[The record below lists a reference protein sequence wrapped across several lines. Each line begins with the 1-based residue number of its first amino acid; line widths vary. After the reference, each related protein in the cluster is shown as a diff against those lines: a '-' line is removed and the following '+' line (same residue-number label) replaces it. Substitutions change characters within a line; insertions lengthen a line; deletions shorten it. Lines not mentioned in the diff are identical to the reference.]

1 MIDIITD
8 SLWSPMIDI
17 VGSCLACTLHT
28 TTRISNVKS
37 IYCKIGE
44 RCHKHGIS
52 FVLCIGYMYFGKTA
66 YYVLIAAEP
75 ECKCFNV
82 QSHHTIHTKEI
93 GLGESDLDNNVT
105 TILCIF
111 ETSKTL
117 TAPAWSTATWR
128 QPNLKLQLWRL
139 KNPRWVPPRYLK

>member
-1 MIDIITD
+1 MSQAWDQFR
-8 SLWSPMIDI
+8 P
-17 VGSCLACTLHT
+17 LH
-28 TTRISNVKS
+28 RLQV
-37 IYCKIGE
+37 
-44 RCHKHGIS
+44 
-52 FVLCIGYMYFGKTA
+52 MYFGKTA

-117 TAPAWSTATWR
+117 TAPAWSTAT
-128 QPNLKLQLWRL
+128 
-139 KNPRWVPPRYLK
+139 

>member
-37 IYCKIGE
+37 IYCKIKE

-66 YYVLIAAEP
+66 YYVLIAAELNANALM
-75 ECKCFNV
+75 F
-82 QSHHTIHTKEI
+82 SHITQYI
-93 GLGESDLDNNVT
+93 
-105 TILCIF
+105 
-111 ETSKTL
+111 
-117 TAPAWSTATWR
+117 
-128 QPNLKLQLWRL
+128 
-139 KNPRWVPPRYLK
+139 PRK

>member
-1 MIDIITD
+1 MFGAIKSSVHMSRGIAVMESYDRYNHRFT
-8 SLWSPMIDI
+8 LHEKKGHI

-37 IYCKIGE
+37 IYCKIKE

-117 TAPAWSTATWR
+117 TAPAWSTAT
-128 QPNLKLQLWRL
+128 
-139 KNPRWVPPRYLK
+139 